1 MTGVH
6 DVPYLVVTIGCVAA
20 VSFLSRASFAFL
32 PESVKLP
39 PRFQRSLRHAPV
51 CALAAIVA
59 PAIFTEHG
67 ASALS
72 MHNYRIWAVVAA
84 GAVFAKTRNMLAM
97 MVVGMAVFTALRLA

>member
-1 MTGVH
+1 MTAVH

-39 PRFQRSLRHAPV
+39 PRVQRSLRHAPV

-59 PAIFTEHG
+59 PAVFTDHG
-67 ASALS
+67 ASAFHLN
-72 MHNYRIWAVVAA
+72 NYRRWAWLYSHCYGSPKPPRGLRSV
-84 GAVFAKTRNMLAM
+84 R
-97 MVVGMAVFTALRLA
+97 VGVGNSYV